1 MTALIIPISQGAR
14 QATRR
19 TVTSLTASQE
29 QRLAAIALLEDMGDP
44 EDVALIDRARLDV
57 WRNPDQIS
65 YAVDHYRHLTDAEW
79 ARVDMPFL
87 ARRIVGQNDDDAT
100 GNGLAWAFVISAAVV
115 MFGTLCGLALAA
127 AVQSLWVW

>member
-1 MTALIIPISQGAR
+1 MTAVIIPISQGAH

-19 TVTSLTASQE
+19 AAASLTASQE

-44 EDVALIDRARLDV
+44 ADVALIDRARLDV

-79 ARVDMPFL
+79 AQVDMPFL
-87 ARRIVGQNDDDAT
+87 ARQIVDYQP
-100 GNGLAWAFVISAAVV
+100 GNGF
-115 MFGTLCGLALAA
+115 GLALVIVSAA
-127 AVQSLWVW
+127 MTAGLGLAMAVQSLWVW